1 MACILQPDELSDLLY
16 VKKEDVYCGYRKEY
30 MAQNLSMMEEG
41 FVACNKCSGI
51 MREASLTTDKPTP
64 IKAVQDSIRIL
75 RIKCPLLRDCDWMGE
90 LSDTETHLTDC
101 SFILVQCTECKQVFS
116 RREREEHKNRY
127 CPLRTIQ

>member
-51 MREASLTTDKPTP
+51 MREASL
-64 IKAVQDSIRIL
+64 SN
-75 RIKCPLLRDCDWMGE
+75 GE
-90 LSDTETHLTDC
+90 ITCLMCIEAT
-101 SFILVQCTECKQVFS
+101 
-116 RREREEHKNRY
+116 N
-127 CPLRTIQ
+127 